1 MQHCAWMFSNSARV
15 GGDINPSWPHI
26 TGMIDTD
33 EPLAPWAGPGFW
45 NDNDSEFLYFA
56 SSHRAVLCLT
66 AGRCL
71 LMRSAGGGERN
82 ERD

>member
-1 MQHCAWMFSNSARV
+1 MFSNSARV

-45 NDNDSEFLYFA
+45 NDNDSESLQPGYYIDV
-56 SSHRAVLCLT
+56 VL
-66 AGRCL
+66 RV
-71 LMRSAGGGERN
+71 
-82 ERD
+82 